1 MDMDLHYST
10 TVEMDFIL
18 GLFPLKPNILT
29 KVPYSMM
36 KQRVTFPTPL
46 VLRIISI
53 HHVSDWYK
61 ATFKLKY
68 IELLSHM
75 N

>member
-10 TVEMDFIL
+10 MVETVFTL
-18 GLFPLKPNILT
+18 GLFLLKPNIQM

-53 HHVSDWYK
+53 LPVSDWYK

>member
-1 MDMDLHYST
+1 MDMDLLYST
-10 TVEMDFIL
+10 TVVTVSIL
-18 GLFPLKPNILT
+18 GLFLLKPNIQMRVL
-29 KVPYSMM
+29 YSMM
-36 KQRVTFPTPL
+36 KQQDTFPIPL

-53 HHVSDWYK
+53 LHVSDWYK
-61 ATFKLKY
+61 VTFKLKY